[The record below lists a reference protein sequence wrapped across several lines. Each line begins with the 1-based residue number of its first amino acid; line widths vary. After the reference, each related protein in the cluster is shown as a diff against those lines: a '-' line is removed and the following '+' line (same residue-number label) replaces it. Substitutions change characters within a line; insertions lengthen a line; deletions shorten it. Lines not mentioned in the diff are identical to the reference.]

1 MKINDSLYKIFRPL
15 LSFLVKVLF
24 WIKIENKEVLDDGA
38 VLIVANHRSFIDPI
52 FILSSTKRTVHF
64 FAKIELFKGWR
75 KLIFNKTGVIPVD
88 RSTKN
93 PETFPIAAKYLKE
106 NALVGIFPEATRNY
120 SPDKL
125 LPLKPGAAKIAIDNQ
140 VPIVLAIQSGK
151 IRLFNRNLRLKY
163 SDKIYLKDMTIDEG
177 MEIIKTEME
186 KLIDDR
192 G

>member
-24 WIKIENKEVLDDGA
+24 WIKIENKEVLKDGP

-52 FILSSTKRTVHF
+52 FILASTKRTVHF
-64 FAKIELFKGWR
+64 FAKIELFKSW
-75 KLIFNKTGVIPVD
+75 KKHLFNKTGVIPVD

-93 PETFPIAAKYLKE
+93 PETFPIAARYLSE
-106 NALVGIFPEATRNY
+106 NELVGIFPEGTRNY
-120 SPDKL
+120 SSDKL

-140 VPIVLAIQSGK
+140 IPIVLAIQTGK
-151 IRLFNRNLRLKY
+151 ARLFNRKLKLKY
-163 SDKIYLKDMTIDEG
+163 SDKIYLKNMTIEEG
-177 MEIIKTEME
+177 MQIIKTEME

>member
-24 WIKIENKEVLDDGA
+24 WVKIENKEVLEDGPI
-38 VLIVANHRSFIDPI
+38 LIVANHRSFIDPI
-52 FILSSTKRTVHF
+52 FILASTKRTVHF
-64 FAKIELFKGWR
+64 FAKIELFKSW
-75 KLIFNKTGVIPVD
+75 KKYLFNKTGVIPVD

-93 PETFPIAAKYLKE
+93 PETFPIAAKYLSE
-106 NALVGIFPEATRNY
+106 NELVGIFPEGTRNY
-120 SPDKL
+120 SSDKL

-140 VPIVLAIQSGK
+140 IPIVLAIQTGK
-151 IRLFNRNLRLKY
+151 ARLFNRKLKLKY
-163 SDKIYLKDMTIDEG
+163 SDKIYLKNMTIEEG
-177 MEIIKTEME
+177 MQIIKTEME